1 VSYTPMLYRY
11 KGRRADGNASTGS
24 TSETPLELTERLF
37 NEGWRELVV
46 LDSDTEVVG
55 AIEKVRGKRTWW
67 AEDF

>member
-1 VSYTPMLYRY
+1 VSYTPELYRY

-24 TSETPLELTERLF
+24 TSESPLELTERLF

-46 LDSDTEVVG
+46 IANGEVVG
-55 AIEKVRGKRTWW
+55 AIERVFGKRIWW